1 MTDAAPEGI
10 LHGVVFAPY
19 VRKVRVVLAAKGIA
33 HRHVSVMPGA
43 MDEEFLAI
51 SPMRK
56 VPVWEEPDF
65 VLPDSSAICA
75 YLERRVPSPSVY
87 PADARAF
94 ASSLFWEEYAD
105 TRLVDACEPI
115 FYERVVRPHVLRQT
129 GNEELVQRQLEEV
142 VPPVFDQLEALYL
155 TPGRLRAASSPSSAS
170 GGAEI
175 AAAGEA
181 RGTAAIEIS
190 AIAVWSPIVNL
201 EHVGVVV
208 DPARWPRLARFMEA
222 MNVHP
227 LTRPIVAKERAAL
240 GVRAADAAD
249 AS

>member
-1 MTDAAPEGI
+1 MTGEAPNGI

-19 VRKVRVVLAAKGIA
+19 VRKVRVVLALKGIE

-43 MDEEFLAI
+43 MDAEFLAI
-51 SPMRK
+51 SPLRK

-87 PADARAF
+87 PADPRAF

-115 FYERVVRPHVLRQT
+115 FYERVVRPHVLRQA

-142 VPPVFDQLEALYL
+142 VPSVFDQLESLYL
-155 TPGRLRAASSPSSAS
+155 TAGRLRAAQSPESPARGGLAS
-170 GGAEI
+170 GGS
-175 AAAGEA
+175 G
-181 RGTAAIEIS
+181 IEIS
-190 AIAVWSPIVNL
+190 EIAIWSPIVNL
-201 EHVGVVV
+201 EHVGIVV
-208 DPARWPRLARFMEA
+208 DPARWPRLAGFMET
-222 MNVHP
+222 MNAHP
-227 LTRPIVAKERAAL
+227 MVRPIVTKERAAL
-240 GVRAADAAD
+240 GVRAADAAG
-249 AS
+249 AT